1 MTDTKH
7 TPGPWTWE
15 CESGEWPDHALIGRD
30 GDSVMSWDFDLG
42 FSFGEAADQHLIAAA
57 PDMLEA
63 LERIEKWFD
72 TDVEILDAMSPD
84 ERADH
89 ERQHQMIR
97 DSIAKARGDES

>member
-1 MTDTKH
+1 MTDTKNVTYYKCPCGH
-7 TPGPWTWE
+7 PSCNQFILSTQGN
-15 CESGEWPDHALIGRD
+15 
-30 GDSVMSWDFDLG
+30 VG
-42 FSFGEAADQHLIAAA
+42 FSKSDAQLYTAA
-57 PDMLEA
+57 PDMLDA

-97 DSIAKARGDES
+97 DSIAKARGDAS